1 MVVEWASGLI
11 DYKIYGGN
19 GSYPGNSLDPD
30 RNGSGLGGVGDGTSG
45 RIVALYNFLQIVP
58 IASSRSKPSSD
69 GGQVIDVVFDSPVAL
84 DSASLE
90 VTDGTGAAVT
100 ADDQA
105 LELISSDALHRYQV
119 RWIPEEAD
127 SLVGAQTIKVRGSR
141 AGATF
146 SSAAY
151 AIAHLGESLDPN
163 TSTANPAR

>member
-69 GGQVIDVVFDSPVAL
+69 GGQVI
-84 DSASLE
+84 
-90 VTDGTGAAVT
+90 DGTGAAVT